1 MFTIKETI
9 AEALVPLR
17 WQVLRP
23 GRPESAARFAED
35 VAPGSAHFA
44 ALTADGMVIGCASV
58 IEKDGGLQLRGMA
71 TAPEW
76 QGRGVGRAL
85 LEAVQAHATTRHLPL
100 WCNARVSAVGFYEK
114 SGWHTEG
121 AVFDVPGVGP
131 HFIMRSSSGS
141 C

>member
-1 MFTIKETI
+1 MFTIKETL
-9 AEALVPLR
+9 AEALIPLR
-17 WQVLRP
+17 GQVLRP

-35 VAPGSAHFA
+35 AAPGSAHFA
-44 ALTADGMVIGCASV
+44 AVTADGTVVGCATV
-58 IEKDGGLQLRGMA
+58 IEKDGSLQLRGMA

-76 QGRGVGRAL
+76 QGRGVGRAV
-85 LEAVQAHATTRHLPL
+85 LEAVQTHAITRGLPL

-121 AVFDVPGVGP
+121 AAFDVPDFGP
-131 HFIMRSSSGS
+131 HFIMRFSSGW